1 MDVKVHQ
8 WSLMLHSLRVAM
20 AYNPRFGMQFQVS
33 IGVSDLWCHS
43 RGLMFNLIRL

>member
-33 IGVSDLWCHS
+33 IGVSDFVVSLP
-43 RGLMFNLIRL
+43 GTYV